1 MTGVFGVM
9 SSDWCDIFIKYT
21 TGVFGVMSSDW
32 CDVFIKPWLG
42 VQPTQQQI
50 QHMKGILSMRKSSG
64 YLTAAVS
71 FSYGLATMIF
81 GILRCF
87 VENADY
93 TILDSREFGFRQMV
107 LGAWFIAHAAVAHT
121 KARKSG
127 VILQILSLELFVDN
141 DALSAIKSTEHD
153 LARSKSCSW

>member
-50 QHMKGILSMRKSSG
+50 QHIKGILSVKLLPSAVKVFPSFCWRNIKSIPFQTMTQLIFCAVQMRKSSG

-71 FSYGLATMIF
+71 FLYGLATMIF

-93 TILDSREFGFRQMV
+93 TMLDSREFGFR
-107 LGAWFIAHAAVAHT
+107 
-121 KARKSG
+121 
-127 VILQILSLELFVDN
+127 
-141 DALSAIKSTEHD
+141 
-153 LARSKSCSW
+153 